1 MSYKTTTNTN
11 TGSISGT
18 KGSQTT
24 VTKKQRIETNKPIK
38 FMNFKNVVLKSIPET
53 TNISSNTPI
62 YLNATSVNSFLSSL
76 NKQKWDYFAFKA
88 KSKCVI
94 NYQRK
99 NQNEETNGNTLHV
112 TYTNESDID
121 KYIMVDNDYI
131 KLIKITETN
140 LVNKTLSIILI
151 ISIICFFVFIVLVL
165 GRTNSYGSPML
176 LGSPYSPFLPFS
188 PFSPGYG
195 AY

>member
-18 KGSQTT
+18 NGSQTN
-24 VTKKQRIETNKPIK
+24 ETNKPLK
-38 FMNFKNVVLKSIPET
+38 FMNINNVVLLSIPQT

-62 YLNATSVNSFLSSL
+62 YLNVSMNSSDINSFLSSL
-76 NKQKWDYFAFKA
+76 SKQKWDYFPLKG
-88 KSKCVI
+88 KSKGVI

-99 NQNEETNGNTLHV
+99 NQSEQNTLHV
-112 TYTNESDID
+112 TYTNETDMD

-131 KLIKITETN
+131 KLIKVTETN
-140 LVNKTLSIILI
+140 LVNKSLSIILI
-151 ISIICFFVFIVLVL
+151 ISLICFFVFIVLVL
-165 GRTNSYGSPML
+165 GRNNSYGSPML
-176 LGSPYSPFLPFS
+176 IGSPFS
-188 PFSPGYG
+188 PFSPFLPGYG